1 VSARRLAP
9 LSGRAE
15 RLARE
20 LTRYEAKVALLDRA
34 RPLNLTSELARLG
47 AAFGR
52 GERPS
57 PAFQYGPPAELGALR
72 RALDEAARALEPGD
86 AEEALVAGRAR
97 ELELEAQLA
106 EHLGTARFSELAS
119 ERFPLPD
126 DSEVRSLA
134 ERFAAASDLP
144 RVGPVTLHR
153 SDDARD
159 PQSLWSQIASRVG
172 KERWPIRIEV
182 TVGLVSLAAVADGV
196 VRVRPAAL
204 LSARAAARIALHE
217 VEGHVRPRV
226 AGAALGGVF
235 SAGSARSSED
245 EEGRSIWLEEQGG
258 LLDPE
263 RRRELARRYFAVES
277 LRQGADLWDTVEVL
291 GRRGATVTSAL
302 ELAARVHRGGG
313 LGRELVYLAGY
324 ARVARQF
331 ASTPALERV
340 MRCGRLSLDAA
351 ALLRGSLQ
359 LDDDGDVI

>member
-1 VSARRLAP
+1 
-9 LSGRAE
+9 
-15 RLARE
+15 
-20 LTRYEAKVALLDRA
+20 
-34 RPLNLTSELARLG
+34 LTSELARLG

-86 AEEALVAGRAR
+86 AEEALLAGRAR

-106 EHLGTARFSELAS
+106 EHVGTARFSERAS
-119 ERFPLPD
+119 ARFPLPE
-126 DSEVRSLA
+126 DSESMRSLA
-134 ERFAAASDLP
+134 EHFAAASHLP
-144 RVGPVTLHR
+144 WAGPVTLHR

-172 KERWPIRIEV
+172 RERWPVRIEV

-235 SAGSARSSED
+235 SAGSARCSED

-263 RRRELARRYFAVES
+263 RRQELARRYFAVES
-277 LRQGADLWDTVEVL
+277 LRQGAELWDTVEVL

-324 ARVARQF
+324 ARVARRF
-331 ASTPALERV
+331 ACTPALERV

-351 ALLRGSLQ
+351 ALLGGSLQ